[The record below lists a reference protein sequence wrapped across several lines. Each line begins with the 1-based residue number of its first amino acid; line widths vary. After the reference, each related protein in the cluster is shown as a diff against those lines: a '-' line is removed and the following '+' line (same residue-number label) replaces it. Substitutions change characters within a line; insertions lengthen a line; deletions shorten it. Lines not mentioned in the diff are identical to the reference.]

1 MITNDAADGQLRLA
15 GDHHD
20 TTERRQ
26 KDRPGEAL
34 RQSCTAED
42 ALKHRKDGVS
52 APKLPPAL
60 IKAARV
66 PPQPEK
72 AGSVALRVPDG
83 SDAAPRPATPDNAG
97 HGSPDA
103 AAPPAPPARS
113 LRRLIIPM
121 LAIGIVGMFV
131 AATSVRWEAWLGSA
145 AVQTTDNATV
155 RADVTRLSARVSGN
169 VRRVAVED
177 FQHVRAGDVLLEI
190 DPADYDAVVAQAE
203 ASVAAARAQL
213 ENLENQK
220 AFQQAAID
228 QAEAQHLS
236 ALARTV
242 QTREELARQEA
253 LLRGS
258 LAGTRQRV
266 EQATANHDTARAA
279 VAAGEATIEA
289 QRRQL
294 KVLNGQQALLSA
306 NVLAAEAALTTA
318 RLRLGYTRIVAPVD
332 GVVGERRVQEGD
344 YVNVGTMLIA
354 VVPLPNVY
362 AVANYK
368 ETQLTRVAPG
378 QPVEVTVDMFPG
390 TVLRG
395 RVERLAPA
403 SGSSFALLPPDNAT
417 GNFTKVVQRIPVR
430 IEFDAGQPLV
440 EQLRPGMSVVTRIN
454 VTGDVKKSAQGMSSH
469 GN

>member
-1 MITNDAADGQLRLA
+1 
-15 GDHHD
+15 
-20 TTERRQ
+20 
-26 KDRPGEAL
+26 
-34 RQSCTAED
+34 
-42 ALKHRKDGVS
+42 
-52 APKLPPAL
+52 
-60 IKAARV
+60 
-66 PPQPEK
+66 
-72 AGSVALRVPDG
+72 
-83 SDAAPRPATPDNAG
+83 
-97 HGSPDA
+97 
-103 AAPPAPPARS
+103 
-113 LRRLIIPM
+113 M
-121 LAIGIVGMFV
+121 LAVGIVGVFV
-131 AATSVRWEAWLGSA
+131 MMASVRWEAWLAAA

-169 VRRVAVED
+169 IRRVAVED
-177 FQHVRAGDVLLEI
+177 FQHVKAGDVLMEI
-190 DPADYDAVVAQAE
+190 EPHDYDAVVAQAE

-213 ENLENQK
+213 DNLENQK
-220 AFQQAAID
+220 AFQQAAIA

-242 QTREELARQEA
+242 QMREELARQEA

-266 EQATANHDTARAA
+266 EQATANHDAA
-279 VAAGEATIEA
+279 KAALAASDATVEA

-294 KVLNGQQALLSA
+294 DVLNGQQALLSA
-306 NVLAAEAALTTA
+306 NVRAAEAALTMA

-344 YVNVGTMLIA
+344 YVNVGTMLIV
-354 VVPLPNVY
+354 VVPLPNLY

-368 ETQLTRVAPG
+368 ETQLTHVVPG

-390 TVLRG
+390 TVLHG
-395 RVERLAPA
+395 RVERLSPA

-430 IEFDAGQPLV
+430 IAFDAGQPLI

-454 VTGDVKKSAQGMSSH
+454 VTGDAKRPAQGGGH